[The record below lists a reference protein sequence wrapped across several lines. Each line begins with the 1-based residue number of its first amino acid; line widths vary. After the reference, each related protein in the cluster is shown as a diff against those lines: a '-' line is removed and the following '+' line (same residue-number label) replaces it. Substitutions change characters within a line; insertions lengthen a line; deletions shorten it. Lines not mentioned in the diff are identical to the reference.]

1 MNIKQEDHSLMRMSS
16 LGKQCY
22 EAFYS
27 RKKEKGLELLEQLD
41 DPKSVRDTNGWTL
54 LHCAAYHGWLDVVDI
69 LTTKYK
75 CDVNITSVSNN
86 KTPVFIASREG
97 HLNVVKYLRTVCNCD
112 MTIKS
117 KGDND
122 PLSIARK
129 RRHYHIVEYLT
140 NPDSECK

>member
-1 MNIKQEDHSLMRMSS
+1 MSS
-16 LGKQCY
+16 LEKQCC

-27 RKKEKGLELLEQLD
+27 LRKEEGLELLEQLD
-41 DPKSVRDTNGWTL
+41 DPKSVRHENGWTL
-54 LHCAAYHGWLDVVDI
+54 LHFAAYQGWLDVVKL

-75 CDVNITSVSNN
+75 CDVNITSISNN

-117 KGDND
+117 KGGNN

-129 RRHYHIVEYLT
+129 RRRNHIVKYLT
-140 NPDSECK
+140 NPDLESPTTLTCK

>member
-54 LHCAAYHGWLDVVDI
+54 LHCAAYHGWLDVVEL

-75 CDVNITSVSNN
+75 CDVNITSTKN